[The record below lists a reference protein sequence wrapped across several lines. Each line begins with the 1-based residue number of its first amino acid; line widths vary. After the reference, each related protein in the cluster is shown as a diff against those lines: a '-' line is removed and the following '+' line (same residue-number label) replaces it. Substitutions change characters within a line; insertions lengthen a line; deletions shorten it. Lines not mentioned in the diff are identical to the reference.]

1 MAFPNK
7 MISNIGT
14 TLMSNQDFA
23 KFMIYNDESQ
33 KDILSMPDIKN
44 PVKKLR
50 NKKVFFNRRV
60 EKVLKEADVSV
71 YITLFK
77 YNLYKDRSRIIKST
91 NIEIG
96 VVCHDE
102 CQDTFNGL
110 RDAALVCC
118 IVDAITENEEISG
131 IGKIKLES
139 CSPMFNLDTSYNG
152 FSIVV
157 SAESFG
163 DM

>member
-1 MAFPNK
+1 
-7 MISNIGT
+7 
-14 TLMSNQDFA
+14 MSNQDFA
-23 KFMIYNDESQ
+23 KFMIYNNESQ

-44 PVKKLR
+44 SVKKLR

-71 YITLFK
+71 YITLSEYK
-77 YNLYKDRSRIIKST
+77 PYKDRSRIIKST

-118 IVDAITENEEISG
+118 IVDIITENEEIAG
-131 IGKIKLES
+131 IGKIKLKG
-139 CSPMFNLDTSYNG
+139 CSPMYNLDTSYNG
-152 FSIVV
+152 FIIIV

-163 DM
+163 DI